1 MRGEMTA
8 GLVFSVTL
16 NVGED
21 ETGLVVGLAVGF
33 DVMGAT
39 DGLRVGVAEGDL
51 VGLKVGRGVEI
62 GGRPS
67 EGRASGCTPAGPA
80 ILTVPYCTSQ
90 AHGQAFI
97 ISATSVTCRPM
108 AKSMWQLISR
118 KYSQGCPR
126 GLR

>member
-1 MRGEMTA
+1 MKA

-108 AKSMWQLISR
+108 ARSM
-118 KYSQGCPR
+118 
-126 GLR
+126 